1 MGIDYF
7 KGDADVDVSVS
18 KLFDGEDGGA
28 EFWEGEKLQSDCH
41 RVLNPG
47 ALSREEYYGII
58 CKIPQNLG
66 FPHFSRISP
75 R

>member
-41 RVLNPG
+41 RVL
-47 ALSREEYYGII
+47 
-58 CKIPQNLG
+58 
-66 FPHFSRISP
+66 
-75 R
+75 